1 VKYALAIAAFML
13 AVSPV
18 LFAQASQQTQPSKT
32 AKSAKPAKP
41 AQTFAAHDLNGM
53 WMRENAPVNCSIVG
67 EDKCEMCDTTH
78 TCVTGTPGVAPGGFN
93 ILPTGVNMTPWAHDR
108 WMSQDGGK
116 GISGNADPY
125 DRCDPPGIPNIVY
138 GYIHPFMIVQAP
150 DRTWMIFEEAHSWRM
165 IYTDGRPMPKAEDL
179 PFGPTYMGFSIG
191 HWDGNTFV
199 VDTTGMNDKTWL
211 DNRGHPHSEDLKLK
225 DTYRRV
231 DHDHM
236 EVSFTMDD
244 PKAYDHIWTFG
255 PRTFDLKTGTQWEM
269 QESFCI
275 ADEEQHFNSQV
286 TDPTAQGVQ
295 PPRANAK

>member
-1 VKYALAIAAFML
+1 MKYALSIAALLL

-18 LFAQASQQTQPSKT
+18 LFAQT
-32 AKSAKPAKP
+32 AAQKAPSAKPAP
-41 AQTFAAHDLNGM
+41 ALDPHDLNGM
-53 WMRENAPVNCSIVG
+53 WMRENGPLTCSIVG
-67 EDKCEMCDTTH
+67 EAKCEFCDTTH
-78 TCVTGTPGVAPGGFN
+78 TCVTGTPGVAPGGINF
-93 ILPTGVNMTPWAHDR
+93 LPTGVHMTPWATQR

-125 DRCDPPGIPNIVY
+125 DRCDPPVMPNIVY
-138 GYIHPFMIVQAP
+138 GYIHPFMIVQTP
-150 DRTWMIFEEAHSWRM
+150 GITWMIFEEAHSWRL

-199 VDTTGMNDKTWL
+199 IDTAGMNDKTWL
-211 DNRGHPHSEDLKLK
+211 DNRGHPHSEDLKIR

-244 PKAYDHIWTFG
+244 PKAYDRVWTYG
-255 PRTFDLKTGTQWEM
+255 PRLFDLKTGPQWEM
-269 QESFCI
+269 QESYCTL
-275 ADEEQHFNSQV
+275 DEQQKFNNQV

-295 PPRANAK
+295 PPRANSK